1 MACYPQFH
9 TVDCC
14 ATYLPQVAFWSLI
27 FRRGLYSS
35 LRARWSHY
43 ITSHRSDGPLSL
55 WAIFGPSPIWL
66 FLPERCASRLRVEV
80 AFANQAAVD
89 GPRRRRV
96 RRGLHY
102 SWAVILADLCTGEPV
117 DGRSV
122 VVLSGCVT
130 QSIAAPPTSPKS
142 PSGGFQEGT
151 FFSPCQ
157 VVYLY
162 CFTSFRWLLTVSFA
176 PLGPRTMF

>member
-1 MACYPQFH
+1 MLSAVPHSRLLRHIPPPSRFLES
-9 TVDCC
+9 
-14 ATYLPQVAFWSLI
+14 YLQEGTLFFAPCQVVPLYYFTS
-27 FRRGLYSS
+27 FRR
-35 LRARWSHY
+35 A
-43 ITSHRSDGPLSL
+43 
-55 WAIFGPSPIWL
+55 IWL

-80 AFANQAAVD
+80 AFTNQAAVD

-130 QSIAAPPTSPKS
+130 QSIAAPHIHN
-142 PSGGFQEGT
+142 F
-151 FFSPCQ
+151 
-157 VVYLY
+157 
-162 CFTSFRWLLTVSFA
+162 
-176 PLGPRTMF
+176 